1 MQDQMTPEEIQ
12 HYVDEYNR
20 ALAEGTPITQAL
32 RDSLR
37 DASVGIK
44 GYSAQLRASQKTLT
58 SSLLGL
64 ATSLQDGNGG
74 AAVYN
79 KVVFRQLK
87 MHGLFLQL
95 ILIQY

>member
-12 HYVDEYNR
+12 YYVDEYNR

-58 SSLLGL
+58 SS
-64 ATSLQDGNGG
+64 
-74 AAVYN
+74 
-79 KVVFRQLK
+79 
-87 MHGLFLQL
+87 FL
-95 ILIQY
+95 